1 MLFYLRIIFKVVV
14 HGFLRLR
21 YIGSPIPRHQTI
33 AIQPTLSISLLLMG
47 FKLMAGAVASCA
59 LIGVAVGV
67 GIIYGSLL
75 ISIGRNPSQRDEL
88 LRYAFI
94 GFSLVE
100 VSGLIG
106 LVISLLLLF
115 GFQNHRNSL
124 FRSEIVPDRSKWV
137 GFQVQVPIHLLCYSL
152 LNHYLCL
159 GVNIQ

>member
-1 MLFYLRIIFKVVV
+1 MVVDYSSV
-14 HGFLRLR
+14 DG
-21 YIGSPIPRHQTI
+21 
-33 AIQPTLSISLLLMG
+33 SLLLMG

-115 GFQNHRNSL
+115 GFDWKRYSSL
-124 FRSEIVPDRSKWV
+124 YSFTAFTQLPNRETELQYHGIYQQQRPSSWQRVIIFNFSVLVAD
-137 GFQVQVPIHLLCYSL
+137 IHWLVLSNKSNVDYIYISDL
-152 LNHYLCL
+152 WYY
-159 GVNIQ
+159 